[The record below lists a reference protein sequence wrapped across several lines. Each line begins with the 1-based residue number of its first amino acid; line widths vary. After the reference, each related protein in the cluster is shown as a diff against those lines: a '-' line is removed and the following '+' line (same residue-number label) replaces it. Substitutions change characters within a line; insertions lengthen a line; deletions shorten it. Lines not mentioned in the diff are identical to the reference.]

1 MMVKT
6 SLKLAAFAVA
16 AALSTMAGAV
26 ETNLT
31 NQYQITSAADAVVGE
46 TNQYVFT
53 YTVKNLGQGY
63 AGTHTGLDGLTI
75 YVPDSATFLGATVPD
90 AFVGQNHAP
99 GYWSTGFSTT
109 GLDLSLGNGDTS
121 ENMAA
126 VAGYKTFTFWGQ
138 YTESVYQLGSTAT
151 FTITLGNV
159 SVGQNAVGISSYY
172 GGYGVPSGQSYVNN
186 QYGNYTT
193 FTTTAT
199 SAIAAVPEPETYAMM
214 LAGLGM
220 VGLIARRR
228 RRQA

>member
-1 MMVKT
+1 MMVKN

-16 AALSTMAGAV
+16 AALSSMAGAV

-31 NQYQITSAADAVVGE
+31 NQYEITSSAAAVVGE

-53 YTVKNLGQGY
+53 YTVKNVGQGY
-63 AGTHTGLDGLTI
+63 AGTQTGLDGLTI
-75 YVPDSATFLGATVPD
+75 YVPTGADFLGATVPD
-90 AFVGQNHAP
+90 AYVGANHAP
-99 GYWSTGFSTT
+99 GYWSTGFSAT

-121 ENMAA
+121 ENMGA
-126 VAGYKTFTFWGQ
+126 VSGYKAFTFWGQ
-138 YTESVYQLGSTAT
+138 YTESVYQIGSTAT
-151 FTITLGNV
+151 FSITLGNV
-159 SVGQNAVGISSYY
+159 SVGENAVGISSYY
-172 GGYGVPSGQSYVNN
+172 GGYGVPTGQSVVNN

-214 LAGLGM
+214 LAGLGL
-220 VGLIARRR
+220 VGFAARR